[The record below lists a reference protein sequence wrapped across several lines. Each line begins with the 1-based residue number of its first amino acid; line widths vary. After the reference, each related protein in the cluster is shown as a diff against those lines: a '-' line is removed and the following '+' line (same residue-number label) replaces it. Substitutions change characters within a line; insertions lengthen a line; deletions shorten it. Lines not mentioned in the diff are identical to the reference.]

1 MSIQRK
7 ITDTYEAKGHQG
19 FMGPDHVARAVIQVG
34 FPKSDPFIMLMDDFL
49 DKSNDDPVG
58 GAHPHAGFEIVS
70 LLIDGKME
78 GIEAGGMQVL
88 TTGSGMVHTET
99 IHEKAL
105 LRLMQLWVN
114 IPKEKRNTAPKL
126 QDIKVDKIPTITSN
140 DLNMKVYTGS
150 LEGLTSPVVTN
161 VPLIIADIQ
170 LEAGTTTTLHIPA
183 NYTTFLYNI
192 KGNILVGEDQKNLN
206 QYDVGWLDLFTQD
219 ELSDLTLTAGE
230 KGARV
235 LLYAG
240 KPLGEEI
247 VSYGPFIA
255 DSQENIA
262 DLYRKYRQGKLPHIN
277 TFTGENLIKY
287 E

>member
-1 MSIQRK
+1 MAIQRK
-7 ITDTYEAKGHQG
+7 ITDIYEAKGHQG
-19 FMGPDHVARAVIQVG
+19 FMGPDHIARAVIQVG
-34 FPKSDPFIMLMDDFL
+34 FPQSDPFIMLMDDFL

-58 GAHPHAGFEIVS
+58 GSHPHAGFEIVS
-70 LLIDGKME
+70 LLIEGNME

-99 IHEKAL
+99 IHEKTL
-105 LRLMQLWVN
+105 LRLMQLWLN

-126 QDIKVDKIPTITSN
+126 QDIKVDKIPTIIS
-140 DLNMKVYTGS
+140 DGAKIRVYTGS
-150 LEGLTSPVVTN
+150 LDGATSPVVTN

-170 LEAGTTTTLHIPA
+170 LEANTKTTLHIPA

-192 KGNILVGEDQKNLN
+192 EGNVLVGEDQQNLIR
-206 QYDVGWLDLFTQD
+206 YGVGWLDLFSQN
-219 ELSDLTLTAGE
+219 ELSNLRLTAGE

-235 LLYAG
+235 LLYSA

-255 DSQENIA
+255 DSQEDIA
-262 DLYRKYRQGKLPHIN
+262 DLYQKYRQGKLPHIS
-277 TFTGENLIKY
+277 TFTGDNFIKY